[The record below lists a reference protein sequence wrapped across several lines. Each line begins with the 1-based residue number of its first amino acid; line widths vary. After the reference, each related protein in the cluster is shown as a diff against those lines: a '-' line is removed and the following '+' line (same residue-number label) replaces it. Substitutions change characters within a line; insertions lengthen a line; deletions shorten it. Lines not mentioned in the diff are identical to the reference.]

1 MACSEDF
8 VQYIVEQSA
17 GAGEITARKMMGD
30 YCLYCNGVVV
40 GLICDNS
47 LFIKPTEPVKQMLR
61 EVVMR
66 PPYDGAKEYF
76 FITDIDNRDYLAE
89 IVKMTFINLPAQKK
103 QKEITLN
110 YRLYETLHYLP
121 YDCLGRW
128 SHRLRYDRAD

>member
-8 VQYIVEQSA
+8 VQYIVEQCA

-76 FITDIDNRDYLAE
+76 CITDVDDRDYLAE
-89 IVKMTFINLPAQKK
+89 IVKTTFINLPAPKNRK
-103 QKEITLN
+103 RKL
-110 YRLYETLHYLP
+110 
-121 YDCLGRW
+121 
-128 SHRLRYDRAD
+128 

>member
-8 VQYIVEQSA
+8 VQYIVEQCA

-30 YCLYCNGVVV
+30 YCLYCNSVVV

-76 FITDIDNRDYLAE
+76 FITDVDDRDYLAE
-89 IVKMTFINLPAQKK
+89 IVKTTFINLPAPKNRK
-103 QKEITLN
+103 
-110 YRLYETLHYLP
+110 R
-121 YDCLGRW
+121 
-128 SHRLRYDRAD
+128 